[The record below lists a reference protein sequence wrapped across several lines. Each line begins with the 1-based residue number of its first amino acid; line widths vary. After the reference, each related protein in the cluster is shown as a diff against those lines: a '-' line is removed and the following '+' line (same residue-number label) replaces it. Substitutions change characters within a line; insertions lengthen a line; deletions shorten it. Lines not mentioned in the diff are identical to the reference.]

1 MGYNIEVSIDIL
13 RHTNISEVKK
23 QIADSALD
31 FECNHYYYLYE
42 MEGGCKIPRNHCIMV
57 INFDDEQIF
66 NCAAFLK
73 LIKRL
78 KTFHIECIY
87 EDDIVCNL
95 IYASKYYQTT
105 MGKDRAIKYNKFKR
119 ERSLSDNEKMILEQV
134 SRKPRSSSI
143 SSTDSLSSSPTAVPS
158 IMTAIHATLESSPT
172 F

>member
-23 QIADSALD
+23 RIADSALD

-42 MEGGCKIPRNHCIMV
+42 MEGECKIPRNHCIMV

-66 NCAAFLK
+66 NCAEFLK

-78 KTFHIECIY
+78 KIFHIECIY

-134 SRKPRSSSI
+134 SKKPRSSSI
-143 SSTDSLSSSPTAVPS
+143 SSTDSLSSSPA
-158 IMTAIHATLESSPT
+158 SSPASLT
-172 F
+172 VFSASL

>member
-1 MGYNIEVSIDIL
+1 MD
-13 RHTNISEVKK
+13 
-23 QIADSALD
+23 
-31 FECNHYYYLYE
+31 
-42 MEGGCKIPRNHCIMV
+42 GGCKIPRNHCIMV

-134 SRKPRSSSI
+134 SKKTRSSP
-143 SSTDSLSSSPTAVPS
+143 SSSPTAEPT
-158 IMTAIHATLESSPT
+158 ILTAFPLASPT

>member
-42 MEGGCKIPRNHCIMV
+42 MDGGCKIPRNHCIMV

-134 SRKPRSSSI
+134 SKKTRSSP
-143 SSTDSLSSSPTAVPS
+143 SSSPTAEPT
-158 IMTAIHATLESSPT
+158 ILTAFPVASLDSSPT

>member
-1 MGYNIEVSIDIL
+1 MGYNIEVSIDLL

-31 FECNHYYYLYE
+31 FECNYYYYLYE

-66 NCAAFLK
+66 NCAEFLK

-134 SRKPRSSSI
+134 SKKPRSST
-143 SSTDSLSSSPTAVPS
+143 TDSLSGSPIPLRALDSS
-158 IMTAIHATLESSPT
+158 AT